1 MISIIGSLCCVSH
14 YNSNSRWWIWKY
26 QSENSEFYVTRQLS
40 RLDLEYVHP
49 CLSDLYIHMHPH
61 HCLNYQYGILI
72 IIIIVTILL
81 LMITIS
87 SRHHC
92 SFDPYSHRPY
102 LVEDSKGQVWRELFL
117 WETWLICELPT
128 FFNSILNFVIW
139 ASGSLCTF
147 SPSRPL

>member
-1 MISIIGSLCCVSH
+1 MSISSRKCSRIILRFYPLLQNHILCVFVANLKIGAI
-14 YNSNSRWWIWKY
+14 YALY
-26 QSENSEFYVTRQLS
+26 PDFVTLQLS

-117 WETWLICELPT
+117 
-128 FFNSILNFVIW
+128 
-139 ASGSLCTF
+139 
-147 SPSRPL
+147 